1 MDKKYLEKIYHQT
14 ERVTDLP
21 FPIFAEQDVKDAIE
35 DALDTFADKKAAD
48 LIQKSWNTRAGR
60 YDSLDLLLSWFIS
73 YKLKFFDES
82 GTLLGEKC
90 LFDIDR
96 LIISDRGAS
105 TTDEMAELLAENP
118 PHIGYNDL
126 EIPFVYMGRI
136 MKVSSISC
144 QNETLS
150 FCLKAEEETE
160 NETPAF
166 TTVFRF

>member
-1 MDKKYLEKIYHQT
+1 MDKKHLEKIYHQT

-21 FPIFAEQDVKDAIE
+21 FPIFAGEDIRNAIE
-35 DALDTFADKKAAD
+35 NAMDTFDDKTAAA
-48 LIQKSWNTRAGR
+48 LIQEAWNSRAGR
-60 YDSLDLLLSWFIS
+60 YDSLDLLLSWFMS

-96 LIISDRGAS
+96 IIISDTGAS
-105 TTDEMAELLAENP
+105 TTDEMADLLAENP
-118 PHIGYNDL
+118 PHIGYIDL
-126 EIPFVYMGRI
+126 ELPFVYKGRL

-144 QNETLS
+144 QYGTLS
-150 FCLKAEEETE
+150 FYLKAKEAEEDV
-160 NETPAF
+160 PKF